1 MTSGGANTSQ
11 RVLRL
16 SPSASLLRRSAHELQ
31 FGLDATRAGIVETLP
46 GRARE
51 LGEVLEQPATHQ
63 QLAQRI
69 QHVGYSLSEAY
80 GLIDDP
86 LVHGILRP
94 TPREGPIVVV
104 GELAG
109 IGRVLRRELR
119 GRIRTHSTQSADL
132 VASASADT
140 PIVVLA
146 PHESPEL
153 VPLLATKS
161 TVFPVQS
168 IDGAGVIGPL
178 RVRGHGP
185 CILCADLLRTAVD
198 PLWARLRNTVSL
210 AGLEAPAR
218 LATAAALL
226 ALIRGLEIP
235 NPSPGQSGMT
245 AAPGLELS
253 CTGFE
258 VRRRVVEQ
266 YPLCPLCWARQHQHD
281 VHGTQGLGEVLDNR

>member
-1 MTSGGANTSQ
+1 MTSGGANSSQ

-80 GLIDDP
+80 GLIDDL

-94 TPREGPIVVV
+94 TPREGPVVLV

-109 IGRVLRRELR
+109 IGRILRRELR
-119 GRIRTHSTQSADL
+119 GRIRTRAKDSAAL
-132 VASASADT
+132 IESASADT

-146 PHESPEL
+146 PHETPEL

-178 RVRGHGP
+178 RLRGHGP
-185 CILCADLLRTAVD
+185 CILCADLLRTAGD
-198 PLWARLRNTVSL
+198 PLWARLRKATSA

-235 NPSPGQSGMT
+235 NPSPGQSGVMPT
-245 AAPGLELS
+245 PGLELV
-253 CTGFE
+253 CNGFK
-258 VRRRVVEQ
+258 VCHRVVEQ
-266 YPLCPLCWARQHQHD
+266 YSLCPLCWAQKA
-281 VHGTQGLGEVLDNR
+281 